1 MTYLDGKNVSL
12 QVHDLAVDPPPRALL
27 ERVIGEKDPNGFL
40 NSRSPKYKELGLGQ
54 KKLTKNEVVDM
65 MLQEVNLI
73 RRPLLVRGSE
83 AVFGFNEEAFQAL
96 LED

>member
-1 MTYLDGKNVSL
+1 MTYLDGRKVEVE
-12 QVHDLAVDPPPRALL
+12 VHDIAVDAPPRALL
-27 ERVIGEKDPNGFL
+27 ERLIGEADPNGFL
-40 NSRSPKYKELGLGQ
+40 NHRSPKYKELGLAGT
-54 KKLTKNEVVDM
+54 KLTKKQVIDL

-83 AVFGFNEEAFQAL
+83 AVFGFNEEGFEKL

>member
-1 MTYLDGKNVSL
+1 MTYLDGKNVPL

-54 KKLTKNEVVDM
+54 KKLTKKQVVDL
-65 MLQEVNLI
+65 MLEDVNLI

-83 AVFGFNEEAFQAL
+83 AVFGFNEEAFEAL

>member
-1 MTYLDGKNVSL
+1 MTYLDGKNVPL

-27 ERVIGEKDPNGFL
+27 ERVIGDKNPNGFL

-54 KKLTKNEVVDM
+54 KKLTKKQVVDL

>member
-1 MTYLDGKNVSL
+1 MTYLDGKNVPL

-27 ERVIGEKDPNGFL
+27 ERVIGDKDPNGFL

-54 KKLTKNEVVDM
+54 KKLTKKQVVDL

>member
-1 MTYLDGKNVSL
+1 MTYLDGKNVPL
-12 QVHDLAVDPPPRALL
+12 QVHDLAVDPPSRALL
-27 ERVIGEKDPNGFL
+27 ERVIGDKDPNGFL

-54 KKLTKNEVVDM
+54 KTLTKKQVVDL

-83 AVFGFNEEAFQAL
+83 AVFGFDEGAFEAL

>member
-1 MTYLDGKNVSL
+1 MTYLDGKNVPL

-27 ERVIGEKDPNGFL
+27 ERVIGDKDPNGFL

-54 KKLTKNEVVDM
+54 KKLTKKQVVDL

-83 AVFGFNEEAFQAL
+83 AVFGFNEEAFQEL